1 MMGAYLIAGH
11 YVFNEDTKELKDLNS
26 DVVIKMTSM
35 KARCLSYIVQHAN
48 DEVIEKSALSDALWG
63 ARSKFSSEA
72 SLTQVLYLIRRDFK
86 SLGVNDFF
94 VTIPK
99 AGIKVNAMVKIEPI
113 QPKNRRSQLSWT
125 PIIISISLSLIFI
138 VTALFF
144 WLTK

>member
-113 QPKNRRSQLSWT
+113 KPKKRRSQLSWT
-125 PIIISISLSLIFI
+125 PIMISISLSLVFI